1 VCLLALTL
9 YIWNSVLV
17 LTVGAEIAVESGNV
31 RGPGT
36 FLGVLIDVLWKLTPE
51 DVTKRAKINVHD
63 L

>member
-1 VCLLALTL
+1 MF

-36 FLGVLIDVLWKLTPE
+36 FLEVLIDVLWELTPE
-51 DVTKRAKINVHD
+51 DIAKKAKINVHHF
-63 L
+63 